1 MTAEELDLALAEMS
15 AALRGLGIPLG
26 KHVIPHVKV
35 NTRARRRLGCCYAR
49 PDGSFEIEVSARLLE
64 DPDMLRQTL
73 AHELL
78 HTCRGCRNHGETWK
92 AYAARANEALGMDI
106 SRLAPAGEDEPVRL
120 RQDPP
125 KYLLRCTA
133 CGKLFPRSR
142 MCKAVKQPWRYRCP
156 CGGKLERLA

>member
-1 MTAEELDLALAEMS
+1 MTPEELDAALA
-15 AALRGLGIPLG
+15 ALAGELRALGIPLSRR
-26 KHVIPHVKV
+26 ILPRVKV

-49 PDGSFEIEVSARLLE
+49 PDGTFEIEVSARLRE
-64 DPDMLRQTL
+64 DPAALRQTL

-92 AYAARANEALGMDI
+92 AYAARVNQALGMDI
-106 SRLAPAGEDEPVRL
+106 ARLAPAGEEEPARL
-120 RQDPP
+120 RVDQP

-133 CGKLFPRSR
+133 CGKLIPRSR
-142 MCKAVKQPWRYRCP
+142 LSKAVKQPWRYRCP